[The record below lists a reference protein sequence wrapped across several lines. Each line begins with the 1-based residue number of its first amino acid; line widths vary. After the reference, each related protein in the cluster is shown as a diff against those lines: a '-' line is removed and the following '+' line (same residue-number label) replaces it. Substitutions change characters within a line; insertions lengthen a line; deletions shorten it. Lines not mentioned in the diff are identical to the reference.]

1 MAFEEPESTPTPS
14 SSSQIMQYDTN
25 SLMALLFQFC
35 AGVITT
41 MTFAPAVLLLLP
53 LLISIPGGPVNL
65 VGTISLVLL
74 VPVGLIQIYFGY
86 RLYNKIPNTIP
97 TAIISDVV
105 AFSLYIVSLIS
116 SILTNT
122 LSSSPQMYIALLG
135 INLVA
140 VVLLRMPSVR
150 NTFER

>member
-1 MAFEEPESTPTPS
+1 
-14 SSSQIMQYDTN
+14 MQYDTN
-25 SLMALLFQFC
+25 SLMALLCQFC
-35 AGVITT
+35 AGVITI

-74 VPVGLIQIYFGY
+74 VPVGLFQIYFGY
-86 RLYNKIPNTIP
+86 RLYKKIPNTIP

-105 AFSLYIVSLIS
+105 AFSLYLVSLIS

-150 NTFER
+150 STFER